1 MAISKHPFGR
11 YQVIDRELGRKDWI
25 KTKELKEIIE
35 GELSINVSERMI
47 NDDINAMKD
56 DSLLGYFA
64 PIGYNKTQKAYY
76 YTDKSYTIKAF
87 GLKDYDINALMF
99 YAKTINQYKEYEVFK
114 DFTNAIEKV
123 LDAVT
128 IRKGI
133 TRKEQARSV
142 VQTERT
148 PKLTGSEL
156 IPIIVQALDTNRI
169 IEFQYQKFEDSIA
182 KKTKLQPH
190 LLKEDRHRW
199 YVIGR
204 IDGYN
209 EPTTTYALDRMM
221 DLNILDDKFIP
232 VNFDFD
238 KYFEH
243 SFGITVTDDE
253 PLEVILSFTP
263 YQGKYLKTLKI
274 HHSQETLIDDIKE
287 YRVSVKVKPSWE
299 FYEKILGYGNSV
311 VVISPNSVIVEIRNK
326 IEQISK
332 HYQQKKIKK

>member
-11 YQVIDRELGRKDWI
+11 YQVIDRELGRKDWV

-35 GELSINVSERMI
+35 AELSITVSERMI
-47 NDDINAMKD
+47 NDDISAMRD

-64 PIGYNKTQKAYY
+64 PIDYNKTKKAYF

-114 DFTNAIEKV
+114 DFTSAIEKV

-133 TRKEQARSV
+133 SNKEQARSV

-156 IPIIVQALDTNRI
+156 ISTIVQALDSNRI
-169 IEFQYQKFEDSIA
+169 IEFEYQKFEDSVA

-204 IDGYN
+204 LEGFD
-209 EPTTTYALDRMM
+209 EPTTTYALDRMLT
-221 DLNILDDKFIP
+221 LNILEDKFEPII
-232 VNFDFD
+232 FDFD
-238 KYFEH
+238 QYFTH
-243 SFGITVTDDE
+243 SFGITVTNDE
-253 PLEVILSFTP
+253 PIEVVLSFTA

-274 HHSQETLIDDIKE
+274 HHSQKTLIDDKNE
-287 YRVSVKVKPSWE
+287 FRVSVTVKPSWE
-299 FYEKILGYGNSV
+299 FYEKILGYGDSV
-311 VVISPNSVIVEIRNK
+311 IIISPDSVIKELKEK
-326 IEQISK
+326 IAQLSK
-332 HYQQKKIKK
+332 RYQ

>member
-1 MAISKHPFGR
+1 MSISKHPFGR
-11 YQVIDRELGRKDWI
+11 YQVIDRELGRKDWV

-35 GELSINVSERMI
+35 DELSIIVSERMI
-47 NDDINAMKD
+47 NEDINAMRD
-56 DSLLGYFA
+56 DSLLGYYA
-64 PIGYNKTQKAYY
+64 PIEYNKTRKAYY

-87 GLKDYDINALMF
+87 GLKDGDINALMF

-133 TRKEQARSV
+133 SNKEHARSV

-148 PKLTGSEL
+148 PRLTGSEL
-156 IPIIVQALDTNRI
+156 IPTIVQALDSNQV
-169 IEFQYQKFEDSIA
+169 IEFEYQKFEETVS
-182 KKTKLQPH
+182 KSVKLHPY

-204 IDGYN
+204 VEGHS
-209 EPTTTYALDRMM
+209 EPTTKYALDRMLTLSIM
-221 DLNILDDKFIP
+221 EDKFEPID
-232 VNFDFD
+232 FDFD
-238 KYFEH
+238 QYFAY
-243 SFGITVTDDE
+243 SFGITVTNDE

-263 YQGKYLKTLKI
+263 LQGNYLKTLKI
-274 HHSQETLIDDIKE
+274 HHTQRTLIDNETE
-287 YRVSVKVKPSWE
+287 YRISVKVKPSWE

-311 VVISPNSVIVEIRNK
+311 KVISPENI
-326 IEQISK
+326 IEEVKTKAELISK
-332 HYQQKKIKK
+332 QYQ